1 MGALRTTV
9 YFLDLINYQEDAA
22 ERGAQKMPH
31 AGPLLTP
38 ALVANLDAPAGS
50 VAAQQIASGP
60 EIAPWPGA
68 PAFFDAPSLR
78 QTPLLRSVSDL
89 LARTMRAPPA
99 LLIAPRSVLR
109 GTLIV
114 GGNPADAN
122 FVSDKTPVLLGSGC
136 PDKPQVLRITS
147 I

>member
-1 MGALRTTV
+1 MLRITV
-9 YFLDLINYQEDAA
+9 YFLDLIDYPKGAA
-22 ERGAQKMPH
+22 ERGAQKMPP

-60 EIAPWPGA
+60 EIAHGLGPQCFLMPPVFDKLPCYA
-68 PAFFDAPSLR
+68 PQVISWQD
-78 QTPLLRSVSDL
+78 TTSV
-89 LARTMRAPPA
+89 RTMRALPA

-114 GGNPADAN
+114 GGHPPAH
-122 FVSDKTPVLLGSGC
+122 TTC
-136 PDKPQVLRITS
+136 PIKPQCFREQMS
-147 I
+147 R